1 MLVLWSDVVVW
12 LLVLSLVGFGW
23 QLKRDALARER
34 WRLVA
39 QSHSALASSVI
50 LLWFV
55 FIALADSIHWRTDDP
70 YRPVVSALDVALAK
84 MATGQEKSYS
94 APFAIESLWKET
106 RQIEDGS
113 VIRAPVALK
122 HAGIHLNDASEQA
135 TDIVQ
140 QSLFWLVVGAGLAT
154 ILIMLLAR
162 LRLFKDTDIP
172 WRTAAYTLITLSALS
187 AWLWG
192 MGQSY
197 HVLGT
202 GKVGQDVLYETL
214 KGVRTGMLIGG
225 LTTLLTL
232 PFAISLGI
240 AAGYFKGW
248 VDDAVQYTYTTL
260 NAVPGV
266 LLIASAMLLAQLY
279 LAQHAEL
286 FASEQERADVRLL
299 LVCLVLGL
307 TGWTGLA
314 RILRAESLKLR
325 EMEYVKAAKAFGVSD
340 GKIIGR
346 HLLPNVGHLVL
357 IAVVLDFSGLVLAEA
372 VLSYV
377 GIGVDPTMPSWG
389 NMINLAR
396 QELNREPVVWWN
408 LFGAFAGMFTLVLS
422 ANLLAD
428 RIQQVFNPRATRS

>member
-1 MLVLWSDVVVW
+1 L
-12 LLVLSLVGFGW
+12 
-23 QLKRDALARER
+23 
-34 WRLVA
+34 
-39 QSHSALASSVI
+39 
-50 LLWFV
+50 
-55 FIALADSIHWRTDDP
+55 
-70 YRPVVSALDVALAK
+70 LDVSLGNI
-84 MATGQEKSYS
+84 ATGQEKSYS
-94 APFAIESLWKET
+94 APFAIVGLWQET
-106 RQIEDGS
+106 KQSDDGK
-113 VIRAPVALK
+113 VLRAPVRLLHGGAHLANATDVLVDVAK
-122 HAGIHLNDASEQA
+122 KSLIWLMMGAFIAGIS
-135 TDIVQ
+135 V
-140 QSLFWLVVGAGLAT
+140 LFLSQLT
-154 ILIMLLAR
+154 
-162 LRLFKDTDIP
+162 LFRTPDIP
-172 WRTAAYTLITLSALS
+172 WRTAAITFVILFALL

-202 GKVGQDVLYETL
+202 GKVGQDVLYESF
-214 KGVRTGMLIGG
+214 KGVRTGVLIGG

-232 PFAISLGI
+232 PFAIVLGI

-248 VDDAVQYTYTTL
+248 VDDAVQYAYTTL

-279 LAQHAEL
+279 LAQYAEL

-325 EMEYVKAAKAFGVSD
+325 EMEFVKAAKAFGVSHSR
-340 GKIIGR
+340 IIGR
-346 HLLPNVGHLVL
+346 HLLPNVGHLIL

-408 LFGAFAGMFTLVLS
+408 LLGAFVGMFTLVLS

-428 RIQQVFNPRATRS
+428 RIQHVFNPRA

>member
-1 MLVLWSDVVVW
+1 MLILWSDLVVW
-12 LLVLSLVGFGW
+12 LLIASFVGFAVS
-23 QLKRDALARER
+23 LKRDALTRAR
-34 WRLVA
+34 WKAVI
-39 QSHSALASSVI
+39 QSHTALASAVV
-50 LLWFV
+50 LLF
-55 FIALADSIHWRTDDP
+55 FLLIALADSLHWRTSDP
-70 YRPVVSALDVALAK
+70 YRPVVSLLDVSLGNI
-84 MATGQEKSYS
+84 ATGQEKSYS
-94 APFAIESLWKET
+94 APFAIVGLWQET
-106 RQIEDGS
+106 KQSDDGK
-113 VIRAPVALK
+113 VLRAPVRLLHGGAHLANATDVLVDVVK
-122 HAGIHLNDASEQA
+122 KSLIWLMMGAFLAGISVLLLSPL
-135 TDIVQ
+135 T
-140 QSLFWLVVGAGLAT
+140 LF
-154 ILIMLLAR
+154 R
-162 LRLFKDTDIP
+162 SSDIP
-172 WRTAAYTLITLSALS
+172 WRTAAITFVILFAIL

-202 GKVGQDVLYETL
+202 GKVGQDVLYESF
-214 KGVRTGMLIGG
+214 KGVRTGVLIGG

-232 PFAISLGI
+232 PFAIVLGI

-248 VDDAVQYTYTTL
+248 VDDAVQYAYTTL

-325 EMEYVKAAKAFGVSD
+325 EMEFVKAAKAFGVSHSR
-340 GKIIGR
+340 IIGR
-346 HLLPNVGHLVL
+346 HLLPNVGHLIL

-408 LFGAFAGMFTLVLS
+408 LLGAFVGMFTLVLS

-428 RIQQVFNPRATRS
+428 RIQQVFNPRA

>member
-1 MLVLWSDVVVW
+1 MLILWSDLVVW
-12 LLVLSLVGFGW
+12 LLAASLIGFAIS
-23 QLKRDALARER
+23 LKRDALARER
-34 WRLVA
+34 WKAVI
-39 QSHSALASSVI
+39 QSHTALASTVI
-50 LLWFV
+50 LLFFV
-55 FIALADSIHWRTDDP
+55 LIALADSIHWRTSDP
-70 YRPVVSALDVALAK
+70 YRPVVSLLDVSLGAI
-84 MATGQEKSYS
+84 ATGQEKSYS
-94 APFAIESLWKET
+94 APFSVVGLWQET
-106 RQIEDGS
+106 KQADDGR
-113 VIRAPVALK
+113 VLRAPVRLG
-122 HAGIHLNDASEQA
+122 HAGVH
-135 TDIVQ
+135 
-140 QSLFWLVVGAGLAT
+140 LAT
-154 ILIMLLAR
+154 PDDLGLDVAKKTLIWLMMGAFLAGVLVLLFSP
-162 LRLFKDTDIP
+162 LTLFRTPDIQ
-172 WRTAAYTLITLSALS
+172 WRTAAITFVILFTIL

-202 GKVGQDVLYETL
+202 GKVGQDVLYESF
-214 KGVRTGMLIGG
+214 KGVRTGVLIGG
-225 LTTLLTL
+225 LTTLLSL
-232 PFAISLGI
+232 PFAIVLGI

-325 EMEYVKAAKAFGVSD
+325 EMEFVKAAKAFGVSHTR
-340 GKIIGR
+340 IIGR

-408 LFGAFAGMFTLVLS
+408 LLGAFVGMFTLVLS

-428 RIQQVFNPRATRS
+428 RIQQVFNPRSSV

>member
-1 MLVLWSDVVVW
+1 MLILWSDLVVW
-12 LLVLSLVGFGW
+12 LLVASFVGFAVS
-23 QLKRDALARER
+23 LKRDALVRER
-34 WRLVA
+34 WKAVI
-39 QSHSALASSVI
+39 QSHTALASLVI
-50 LLWFV
+50 LILFV
-55 FIALADSIHWRTDDP
+55 LIALADSIHWRTSDP
-70 YRPVVSALDVALAK
+70 YRPVVSLLDVSLGSIS
-84 MATGQEKSYS
+84 TGQEKSYS
-94 APFAIESLWKET
+94 APFAMVGLWQET
-106 RQIEDGS
+106 KQSDDGN
-113 VIRAPVALK
+113 VFRAPVRLL
-122 HAGIHLNDASEQA
+122 HGGVHLANA
-135 TDIVQ
+135 TDVLVDVAKK
-140 QSLFWLVVGAGLAT
+140 SLIWLMMGAFLAGV
-154 ILIMLLAR
+154 LVLL
-162 LRLFKDTDIP
+162 LSQLTLFRTPDIP
-172 WRTAAYTLITLSALS
+172 WRTAAITFVILFAIL

-202 GKVGQDVLYETL
+202 GKVGQDVLYESF
-214 KGVRTGMLIGG
+214 KGVRTGVLIGG

-232 PFAISLGI
+232 PFAIVLGI

-248 VDDAVQYTYTTL
+248 VDDVVQYAYTTL

-325 EMEYVKAAKAFGVSD
+325 EMEFVKAAKAFGVSHSR
-340 GKIIGR
+340 IIGR
-346 HLLPNVGHLVL
+346 HLLPNVGHLIL

-408 LFGAFAGMFTLVLS
+408 LLGAFVGMFTLVLS

-428 RIQQVFNPRATRS
+428 RIQQVFNPRA

>member
-1 MLVLWSDVVVW
+1 MLVLWSDLVIW
-12 LLVLSLVGFGW
+12 ILVLALFGFMR
-23 QLKRDALARER
+23 QIRQDRQTRDR
-34 WRLVA
+34 WVSVM
-39 QSHSALASSVI
+39 QSHSAMASAVI
-50 LLWFV
+50 LISFLL
-55 FIALADSIHWRTDDP
+55 IALADSVHWRTDDP
-70 YRPVVSALDVALAK
+70 YRPVVSLLDVSLGNI
-84 MATGQEKSYS
+84 ATVQEKSYS
-94 APFAIESLWKET
+94 APFAREGLWQET
-106 RQIEDGS
+106 TQTEAEGIT
-113 VIRAPVALK
+113 RAPVALIQ
-122 HAGIHLNDASEQA
+122 GQA
-135 TDIVQ
+135 TTPIWLS
-140 QSLFWLVVGAGLAT
+140 SLAWFLLGAGS
-154 ILIMLLAR
+154 AR
-162 LRLFKDTDIP
+162 LLLFALAKQARFQSAHIP
-172 WRTAAYTLITLSALS
+172 WRTAGITLVLISGIA

-192 MGQSY
+192 MGQQY

-214 KGVRTGMLIGG
+214 KGIRTGVLIGG

-232 PFAISLGI
+232 PFAIILGI
-240 AAGYFKGW
+240 SAGYFRGW

-325 EMEYVKAAKAFGVSD
+325 EMAFVKSAHAFGVSQPN
-340 GKIIGR
+340 IILR
-346 HLLPNVGHLVL
+346 HLLPNMGHLIL
-357 IAVVLDFSGLVLAEA
+357 IALVLDFSSLVLAEA
-372 VLSYV
+372 VLSYI

-396 QELNREPVVWWN
+396 QELNREPLVWWN
-408 LFGAFAGMFTLVLS
+408 LFGAFTGMFILVLS
-422 ANLLAD
+422 ANLFAD
-428 RIQQVFNPRATRS
+428 RVQQVFNPRAG

>member
-1 MLVLWSDVVVW
+1 V
-12 LLVLSLVGFGW
+12 
-23 QLKRDALARER
+23 
-34 WRLVA
+34 
-39 QSHSALASSVI
+39 
-50 LLWFV
+50 
-55 FIALADSIHWRTDDP
+55 
-70 YRPVVSALDVALAK
+70 
-84 MATGQEKSYS
+84 
-94 APFAIESLWKET
+94 
-106 RQIEDGS
+106 
-113 VIRAPVALK
+113 
-122 HAGIHLNDASEQA
+122 
-135 TDIVQ
+135 
-140 QSLFWLVVGAGLAT
+140 
-154 ILIMLLAR
+154 
-162 LRLFKDTDIP
+162 
-172 WRTAAYTLITLSALS
+172 
-187 AWLWG
+187 
-192 MGQSY
+192 
-197 HVLGT
+197 
-202 GKVGQDVLYETL
+202 
-214 KGVRTGMLIGG
+214 LIGG

-248 VDDAVQYTYTTL
+248 VDDAVQYAYTTL

>member
-1 MLVLWSDVVVW
+1 MLILWSDIVVW
-12 LLVLSLVGFGW
+12 LLLASLLGFAYL
-23 QLKRDALARER
+23 LKQDALLRQR
-34 WRLVA
+34 WRLVI
-39 QSHSALASSVI
+39 QSHIAMASSII
-50 LLWFV
+50 LLVFV
-55 FIALADSIHWRTDDP
+55 LIAFADSIHWRTSDP
-70 YRPVVSALDVALAK
+70 YRPVVSGLDMMLGT

-94 APFAIESLWKET
+94 APFAVVGLWQEIQT
-106 RQIEDGS
+106 LSDGS
-113 VIRAPVALK
+113 IQRAPVRLLHGGAHLASSHDALLDIARK
-122 HAGIHLNDASEQA
+122 SLIWLLAGGFL
-135 TDIVQ
+135 
-140 QSLFWLVVGAGLAT
+140 AGLL
-154 ILIMLLAR
+154 ILMLSS
-162 LRLFKDTDIP
+162 LRRFQTPDIP
-172 WRTAAYTLITLSALS
+172 WRTGAMTLLVISILL

-202 GKVGQDVLYETL
+202 GKVGQDVLYASF
-214 KGVRTGMLIGG
+214 KGVRTGVLIGG

-232 PFAISLGI
+232 PFAIVLGI

-248 VDDAVQYTYTTL
+248 VDDAVQYAYTTL

-314 RILRAESLKLR
+314 RILRAEALKLR
-325 EMEYVKAAKAFGVSD
+325 EMEFVKAAKAFGVSH
-340 GKIIGR
+340 GNIIGR
-346 HLLPNVGHLVL
+346 HLLPNVGHLIL

-408 LFGAFAGMFTLVLS
+408 LIGAFIGMFTLVLS

-428 RIQQVFNPRATRS
+428 RIQQVFNPRA

>member
-1 MLVLWSDVVVW
+1 MLILWSDIIVW
-12 LLVLSLVGFGW
+12 VLVASLLGFAISL
-23 QLKRDALARER
+23 KYDDLARAR
-34 WRLVA
+34 WKTVI
-39 QSHSALASSVI
+39 QSHMALASSVV
-50 LLWFV
+50 LLLFV
-55 FIALADSIHWRTDDP
+55 LIALADSLHWRTSDP
-70 YRPVVSALDVALAK
+70 YRPVVSLLDVSLANI
-84 MATGQEKSYS
+84 ATGQEKSYS
-94 APFAIESLWKET
+94 APFALTGLWQET
-106 RQIEDGS
+106 KQTDEGKLL
-113 VIRAPVALK
+113 RAPVRLIHGGAHLASSVDMPLDVAK
-122 HAGIHLNDASEQA
+122 KSLIWLMMGVFFAGIVILMLSQL
-135 TDIVQ
+135 T
-140 QSLFWLVVGAGLAT
+140 LFRT
-154 ILIMLLAR
+154 PE
-162 LRLFKDTDIP
+162 IP
-172 WRTAAYTLITLSALS
+172 WHTAIVTFVVLFSVL

-202 GKVGQDVLYETL
+202 GKVGQDVLYESF
-214 KGVRTGMLIGG
+214 KGVRTGVLIGG

-232 PFAISLGI
+232 PFAIVLGI

-248 VDDAVQYTYTTL
+248 VDDAVQYAYTTL

-325 EMEYVKAAKAFGVSD
+325 EMEFVKAAKAFGVSHIR
-340 GKIIGR
+340 IIGR
-346 HLLPNVGHLVL
+346 HLLPNVGHLIL

-408 LFGAFAGMFTLVLS
+408 LLGAFVGMFSLVLS

-428 RIQQVFNPRATRS
+428 RIQLVFNPRG

>member
-1 MLVLWSDVVVW
+1 MLILWSDLVVW
-12 LLVLSLVGFGW
+12 LLVVSLVGFAW
-23 QLKRDALARER
+23 QLSRDEIARER
-34 WRLVA
+34 WRFVV
-39 QSHSALASSVI
+39 QSHTALASSVV
-50 LLWFV
+50 LLWFLL
-55 FIALADSIHWRTDDP
+55 IALADSIHWRTNDP
-70 YRPVVSALDVALAK
+70 YRPVVSALDVSLAK

-94 APFAIESLWKET
+94 APFALESLWKET
-106 RQIEDGS
+106 RQTEIGG
-113 VIRAPVALK
+113 VIRAPVALTQ
-122 HAGIHLNDASEQA
+122 AGTHLAHPDDRAQ
-135 TDIVQ
+135 DIAIQSIIWLSLGLALAWLITLILSRFSVFQ
-140 QSLFWLVVGAGLAT
+140 QSS
-154 ILIMLLAR
+154 
-162 LRLFKDTDIP
+162 IP
-172 WRTAAYTLITLSALS
+172 WRTAATTLAVICALS

-214 KGVRTGMLIGG
+214 KGIRTGVLIGG
-225 LTTLLTL
+225 LTTLLSL
-232 PFAISLGI
+232 PFAIGLGI
-240 AAGYFKGW
+240 AAGYYKGR
-248 VDDAVQYTYTTL
+248 VDDAVQYAYTTL

-279 LAQHAEL
+279 LAQHADL

-340 GKIIGR
+340 GHIIGR

-408 LFGAFAGMFTLVLS
+408 LMGAFVGMFTLVLS

>member
-1 MLVLWSDVVVW
+1 MLVLWSDIVVW
-12 LLVLSLVGFGW
+12 LLVLSLVGFAW
-23 QLKRDALARER
+23 QLKRDELARER

-39 QSHSALASSVI
+39 KSHSALASSVI

-70 YRPVVSALDVALAK
+70 YRPVVSVLDVALGN
-84 MATGQEKSYS
+84 MATAQEKSYS

-106 RQIEDGS
+106 RQTEDGS

-122 HAGIHLNDASEQA
+122 HAGTHLKDASEHA
-135 TDIVQ
+135 ADVVQ
-140 QSLFWLVVGAGLAT
+140 QSFLWLLLGAGLAGFVTVLLSRART
-154 ILIMLLAR
+154 IKASE
-162 LRLFKDTDIP
+162 IP
-172 WRTAAYTLITLSALS
+172 WRTVSITLIVLSALS

-192 MGQSY
+192 MSQSY

-214 KGVRTGMLIGG
+214 KGIRTGVLIGG

-248 VDDAVQYTYTTL
+248 VDDAVQYAYTTL

-325 EMEYVKAAKAFGVSD
+325 EMEYVKAAKAFGVSH
-340 GKIIGR
+340 GRIIGR